1 MACLIINFYC
11 DFLSTTF
18 DQEIRKAIIIIDI
31 EKVILTIK
39 ITTLLYVWRH
49 KMNRIIKEYMMVTS

>member
-11 DFLSTTF
+11 DFLSTAF

-31 EKVILTIK
+31 EKVVLAVY
-39 ITTLLYVWRH
+39 L
-49 KMNRIIKEYMMVTS
+49 NP